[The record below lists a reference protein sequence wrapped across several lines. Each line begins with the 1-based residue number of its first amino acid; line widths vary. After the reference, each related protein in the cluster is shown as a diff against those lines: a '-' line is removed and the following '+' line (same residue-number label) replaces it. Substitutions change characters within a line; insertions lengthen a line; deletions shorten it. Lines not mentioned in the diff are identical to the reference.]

1 MEYSDK
7 GISFSGTGIQ
17 HVFASDLKLSADL
30 RRREGNLTLRS
41 QSADARGDFLGFEH
55 LPVNVAENLTQR
67 TEDRRQKDEGRRRR
81 PKTEGRRQKR
91 LAISRQ
97 PSVLRDSEVF
107 RD

>member
-1 MEYSDK
+1 MKYSDK

-67 TEDRRQKDEGRRRR
+67 TEGRRMKEEGEDRR
-81 PKTEGRRQKR
+81 PKTE
-91 LAISRQ
+91 AVSDQ
-97 PSVLRDSEVF
+97 PSAVSSPRF
-107 RD
+107 RGVS